1 MKRVLRFL
9 RDFCWDLTAACGA
22 LMTGLG
28 LWWIYPPAAL
38 IAGGIALTA
47 FALWGAK
54 RWVS

>member
-9 RDFCWDLTAACGA
+9 RTFSWDLAAGLGLAITC
-22 LMTGLG
+22 LG

-38 IAGGIALTA
+38 IAGGVALTA
-47 FALWGAK
+47 FAIWGAK